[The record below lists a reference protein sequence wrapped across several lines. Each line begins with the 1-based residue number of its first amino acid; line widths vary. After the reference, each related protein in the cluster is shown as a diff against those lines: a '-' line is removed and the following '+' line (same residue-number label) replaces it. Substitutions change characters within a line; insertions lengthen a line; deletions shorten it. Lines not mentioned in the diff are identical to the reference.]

1 MAVKK
6 ADLLKKNVRK
16 TSRGLFDGIEKLDAA
31 KEKAEKN
38 ETIKE
43 ENNNNQDAKVNDVSE
58 TEQISAETVQAVE
71 NTGETEP
78 VAVDS
83 AVDAQTPVHEAA
95 EENKKETALETMVKE
110 QQAVPETVINEE
122 QPKVLEPV
130 LPVESMN
137 TSEPIEEQAHKE
149 EYVPV
154 NNYQAEISNQ
164 TIFDNS
170 AAAVNQNYPGTQV
183 NMINEQGVNYNGQR
197 NYQQMPMSQIQN
209 QSMNTQQMPNAQISN
224 AQISNAQM
232 QNVQATSGQM
242 PGAQVPYYQLPNNM
256 GMYPN
261 QLQQGNMQPVAPMQP
276 NMQQNM
282 QQGYY
287 EPKAEKKATGSKQE
301 KGSRYEK
308 DKFLL
313 LDIRG
318 LRDYVEHMAKASNL
332 SATKYIRK
340 LIEEDMHRNM
350 DIYLRHKELEE
361 QLKQRR

>member
-58 TEQISAETVQAVE
+58 TEQISAETVQTVE
-71 NTGETEP
+71 NTGKTEP

-83 AVDAQTPVHEAA
+83 AVDAQTPVH
-95 EENKKETALETMVKE
+95 KKETASETMVKE

-170 AAAVNQNYPGTQV
+170 AAAVNQNYPGPQV

-224 AQISNAQM
+224 AQTSNAQM

-242 PGAQVPYYQLPNNM
+242 PVTQVPYYQVSNNM